1 MFHKVKSDFYRIWK
15 ERTLIFPVSL
25 VILLGVLFAY
35 LMRETDG
42 QGGITIILSSVA
54 GFIPL
59 FFSSACNLV
68 WGEEFTNRTINDA
81 IIKSSSRFSVYFY
94 KLFETLSLCFAYTL
108 LLFFTVIVCRIFL
121 NGQVEVGESFD
132 LLIKQLPFHLCFS
145 LLCLFIFQYVDKI
158 YQAYLIYTMIVL
170 MFDNLV
176 SYVTTSLLANDVFS
190 HFFLFN
196 QVKLITNQTEFF
208 TPSSLIALIF
218 SVVYLLSSYLLFSSR
233 EFK

>member
-1 MFHKVKSDFYRIWK
+1 MFHKVKSDFYRVWK
-15 ERTLIFPVSL
+15 ERSLIFPVSL

-68 WGEEFTNRTINDA
+68 WGEEFTNRTINHA

-121 NGQVEVGESFD
+121 NGQVDVGEAFD

-145 LLCLFIFQYVDKI
+145 LLCLFIKI

>member
-1 MFHKVKSDFYRIWK
+1 M
-15 ERTLIFPVSL
+15 
-25 VILLGVLFAY
+25 
-35 LMRETDG
+35 
-42 QGGITIILSSVA
+42 
-54 GFIPL
+54 
-59 FFSSACNLV
+59 
-68 WGEEFTNRTINDA
+68 
-81 IIKSSSRFSVYFY
+81 
-94 KLFETLSLCFAYTL
+94 L

-121 NGQVEVGESFD
+121 NGQVDVGDAFD